1 MRQLV
6 PQKARRFSGTARA
19 GGAVPAGS
27 GRPAASMLSVSQ
39 RSPIWCPIRSP
50 TGIPNWHLAGNQ
62 SRRHPFG
69 TCRPPPY
76 SRRMNNTKAY
86 APPGALVDD
95 RPPTPVE
102 SRTALLKRAKRGF
115 VPVRKEFVQ
124 KRRGAAGEPRGSM
137 LAEFVTNK
145 QGRALDA
152 LLLVHGLYPVTR
164 DEPLDTRTWARVLSA
179 GTRCTPNAASKA
191 FSVLEEMRL
200 IRREVIGRQTFIAPL
215 SETGDGSEWTRAG
228 EDKDEDGP
236 GFFTIPHRYWTDG
249 LAEKL
254 TMPGKAMFLVLLHDT
269 NSPKT
274 MTFTVP
280 LDRMSEWY
288 GISERTA
295 ERGYRELR
303 AAEVLAERDQKVVDH
318 KHPVGRRVV
327 RHRSLCPPFDTLGRM
342 SIQGKARTAVQKKNE
357 KLEEVSSAQ

>member
-1 MRQLV
+1 
-6 PQKARRFSGTARA
+6 
-19 GGAVPAGS
+19 
-27 GRPAASMLSVSQ
+27 
-39 RSPIWCPIRSP
+39 
-50 TGIPNWHLAGNQ
+50 
-62 SRRHPFG
+62 
-69 TCRPPPY
+69 
-76 SRRMNNTKAY
+76 MNMTKAF
-86 APPGALVDD
+86 APFEGLVDD
-95 RPPTPVE
+95 SPPTPEE
-102 SRTALLKRAKRGF
+102 SRAALLKRAKRGF

-124 KRRGAAGEPRGSM
+124 KRRGATGEPRGSM
-137 LAEFVTNK
+137 LAKFVTSK

-164 DEPLDTRTWARVLSA
+164 SEPLDTRAWARLLSA

-191 FSVLEEMRL
+191 FSVLEEMQL
-200 IRREVIGRQTFIAPL
+200 IRRELNGRQTFITPL

-236 GFFTIPHRYWTDG
+236 GFFTIPHAYWIDG

-254 TMPGKAMFLVLLHDT
+254 TMPGKAMLLVLLHDT

-274 MTFTVP
+274 MTFTAP

-295 ERGYRELR
+295 ERGYKELR
-303 AAEVLAERDQKVVDH
+303 AAGVLAEHDRKVVDH
-318 KHPVGRRVV
+318 KHPAGRRLV
-327 RHRSLCPPFDTLGRM
+327 RHRALRPPFDTFSRM
-342 SIQGKARTAVQKKNE
+342 SLQGKARTAVKKKNE

>member
-1 MRQLV
+1 
-6 PQKARRFSGTARA
+6 
-19 GGAVPAGS
+19 
-27 GRPAASMLSVSQ
+27 
-39 RSPIWCPIRSP
+39 
-50 TGIPNWHLAGNQ
+50 
-62 SRRHPFG
+62 
-69 TCRPPPY
+69 
-76 SRRMNNTKAY
+76 MNKTKVY
-86 APPGALVDD
+86 APFKGLVDD
-95 RPPTPVE
+95 RPPTPDE
-102 SRTALLKRAKRGF
+102 SRTALLRRAKRGF

-124 KRRGAAGEPRGSM
+124 KRRGAVGEPRGSM

-164 DEPLDTRTWARVLSA
+164 DEPLDTRAWARVLSV

-200 IRREVIGRQTFIAPL
+200 IRREVNGRQTFITPL
-215 SETGDGSEWTRAG
+215 SETGDSSEWTRAG
-228 EDKDEDGP
+228 ENKDEDGP
-236 GFFTIPHRYWTDG
+236 GFFTIPHTYWTAG

-274 MTFTVP
+274 MSFTVT

-295 ERGYRELR
+295 ERGYKELR
-303 AAEVLAERDQKVVDH
+303 AAGVLVEHDHKVVDH
-318 KHPVGRRVV
+318 KHPAGRRVV
-327 RHRSLCPPFDTLGRM
+327 RHRALLPPFDTLSRM

-357 KLEEVSSAQ
+357 KLEVSSAQ